1 MRKIFKVLYVLVFL
15 FISVFCFYNAYKI
28 KSDQKE
34 IEVEQQE
41 LIEIAEI
48 PEEIE
53 ITEEQ
58 SDEINFQ
65 ELININS
72 DFVGWIKIENTN
84 INYPIVQGTNNTY
97 YLKHSFYKEYNNAGS
112 IYMDATANSDL
123 TSQNTFIYG
132 HYTSNGSM
140 FGELG
145 KYMKQT
151 FYNEHKDIYIYT
163 PENNYKL
170 EVFSV
175 HVDKASSKSYQMNF
189 TSEESFKEYI
199 DLMKSYS
206 VVKSDVE
213 IDYTK
218 DRIVTLYS
226 CSHERGHAKDD
237 RYFIHA
243 KLINLNE

>member
-1 MRKIFKVLYVLVFL
+1 MKKLFKLLFVLL
-15 FISVFCFYNAYKI
+15 FVTIAFYCFYKAYKI
-28 KSDQKE
+28 KEEQNKIVE
-34 IEVEQQE
+34 EQQE

-53 ITEEQ
+53 ITEEK

-72 DFVGWIKIENTN
+72 DFVGWIKIDNTN

-145 KYMKQT
+145 KYMKQS
-151 FYNEHKDIYIYT
+151 FYNEHKEIYIYT
-163 PENNYKL
+163 PEKNYKL
-170 EVFSV
+170 EIFSV

-189 TSEESFKEYI
+189 TAQETFKDYI

-206 VVKSDVE
+206 VIKSDVE

-237 RYFIHA
+237 RYYVHA
-243 KLINLNE
+243 KVVEL

>member
-1 MRKIFKVLYVLVFL
+1 MKKIFKVLYVLVFL
-15 FISVFCFYNAYKI
+15 FMSVFCFYNAYKI
-28 KSDQKE
+28 KSEQKE
-34 IEVEQQE
+34 IVEEQQE

-48 PEEIE
+48 PEEVE
-53 ITEEQ
+53 ITEEK
-58 SDEINFQ
+58 SNEINFQ

-97 YLKHSFYKEYNNAGS
+97 YLKHSFYKEYSNAGS
-112 IYMDATANSDL
+112 IYMDATANSDF

-145 KYMKQT
+145 KYMKQS
-151 FYNEHKDIYIYT
+151 FYNGHKEIYIYT
-163 PENNYKL
+163 SEKNYKL
-170 EVFSV
+170 EIFSV

-189 TSEESFKEYI
+189 TTEETFKDYI

-206 VVKSDVE
+206 VIKSDVE
-213 IDYTK
+213 VDYK
-218 DRIVTLYS
+218 NDRIVTLYS

-237 RYFIHA
+237 RYYVHA
-243 KLINLNE
+243 KVIEL

>member
-1 MRKIFKVLYVLVFL
+1 MKKIFKVLYVLLFL
-15 FISVFCFYNAYKI
+15 LISVFCFYNAYKI
-28 KSDQKE
+28 KNEQKE
-34 IEVEQQE
+34 LAEEQQE

-48 PEEIE
+48 PDKVEEIE
-53 ITEEQ
+53 EKN
-58 SDEINFQ
+58 DKINFQ
-65 ELININS
+65 DLININS

-97 YLKHSFYKEYNNAGS
+97 YLKHSFYKEYSNAGS
-112 IYMDATANSDL
+112 IYMDATANSNFE
-123 TSQNTFIYG
+123 SKNTFIYG
-132 HYTSNGSM
+132 HYTSDGSM
-140 FGELG
+140 FGQLG
-145 KYMKQT
+145 KYMKQD
-151 FYNEHKDIYIYT
+151 FYDKHKEIYIYT
-163 PENNYKL
+163 SGQNYKM

-189 TSEESFKEYI
+189 TTDEAYKDYI
-199 DLMKSYS
+199 ELMKSYS